1 MIEVDAEMG
10 EAACRLDDEP
20 LALVER
26 FHGHLGPYVVLGY
39 RTGRLAR
46 ERLGVTAFN
55 LEAEVFTEPRP
66 PMSCFLDGVQLG
78 SGCTMGKGN
87 IALRAEGR
95 VEACFSTKDG
105 RCLRV
110 RVASGVLERFRPGMD
125 GDDMAR
131 LSGEL
136 MAAPVEDLFELS
148 ER

>member
-1 MIEVDAEMG
+1 LDAELG
-10 EAACRLDDEP
+10 EAARALDEEP

-39 RTGRLAR
+39 RSGRLAR
-46 ERLGVTAFN
+46 DRLGVTAFK

-95 VEACFSTKDG
+95 VEARFSTRDG
-105 RCLRV
+105 RALRV
-110 RVASGVLERFRPGMD
+110 RVVPGVLERFSPGMD
-125 GDDMAR
+125 EEALAR
-131 LSGEL
+131 LSGDL
-136 MAAPVEDLFELS
+136 MAAPDEELFELG
-148 ER
+148 ED

>member
-1 MIEVDAEMG
+1 MDVEMG

-46 ERLGVTAFN
+46 EQLGVSAFN
-55 LEAEVFTEPRP
+55 LEAEVFTEPSP

-95 VEACFSTKDG
+95 VEAYFSTKDG

-110 RVASGVLERFRPGMD
+110 RVVPRVLERFGPSMD
-125 GDDMAR
+125 GDDLAR

-136 MAAPVEDLFELS
+136 MDAPVEELFELEKS
-148 ER
+148 